1 VLFRNTAAATVALV
15 TGYVFSFIVA
25 PIMLWRLGL
34 AQFGVWAVTGAFA
47 TYAGLMDLGITRG
60 LGRFIA
66 FYHARGD
73 RRAVEQLF
81 TLGLIASD
89 ACSSWP
95 GRRPSSQR
103 RRSPEP
109 STMCSPRA
117 RCASCCSPRSASPCS
132 TRAAR

>member
-15 TGYVFSFIVA
+15 TGYVFSFILA

-47 TYAGLMDLGITRG
+47 SYAGLMDLGITRG

-66 FYHARGD
+66 FYHANGN

-81 TLGLIASD
+81 TLGLIAVTCVAVVAGTGAFVAAPAVAGALD
-89 ACSSWP
+89 DRGDRERVV
-95 GRRPSSQR
+95 GRELRKEAGSQG
-103 RRSPEP
+103 
-109 STMCSPRA
+109 
-117 RCASCCSPRSASPCS
+117 
-132 TRAAR
+132 